1 MTISIIIL
9 LALLFFAS
17 YKYYKADEK
26 NESYVIENGKLKNN
40 ISKVSADN
48 EKYVTNISSLKGNL
62 KVAENTIKQVKDELA
77 KCKGDLSDLKN
88 IPVSV
93 EAVSTD
99 EVTSKANKAVEKT
112 VKAKPARK
120 PRAKKVT
127 TKK

>member
-1 MTISIIIL
+1 M
-9 LALLFFAS
+9 
-17 YKYYKADEK
+17 
-26 NESYVIENGKLKNN
+26 
-40 ISKVSADN
+40 
-48 EKYVTNISSLKGNL
+48 
-62 KVAENTIKQVKDELA
+62 AENTIKQVKDELA